1 MIAEVGVMCS
11 GTLLLLA
18 QASAQ
23 PSGIALFLPLILI
36 MVIFYF
42 LMIMPA
48 QRRQK
53 KVAEMLRSLKTGDK
67 VITNGGI
74 YGTMVGLDDDS
85 VQLRI
90 AEQVK
95 IKVSR
100 TAIAGL
106 QAEPEGDLTSQHEF
120 RAQVEVHFYRHHHFG
135 VHFRRCRHAGISH
148 VGPTVKQNLADR
160 IKLGLDLKGGSHLV
174 LQVQVDEA
182 IGQRCDETIDAFTKQ
197 LHEKNVNV
205 GEIRRVDDTHI
216 LVRNIDPATSSTFR
230 DIVADQFTDWSMS
243 PAPGEQNGYLLTMK
257 PSVVADIRRNDGSGA
272 RNDYAAHQR
281 SRPDRADD
289 CFHRPRR
296 Q

>member
-1 MIAEVGVMCS
+1 MIVEVGVMCS

-53 KVAEMLRSLKTGDK
+53 KVAEMLRNLKTGDK

-74 YGTMVGLDDDS
+74 YGTIMGLDDDS

-100 TAIAGL
+100 AAIAGL
-106 QAEPEGDLTSQHEF
+106 QAEP
-120 RAQVEVHFYRHHHFG
+120 
-135 VHFRRCRHAGISH
+135 
-148 VGPTVKQNLADR
+148 PK
-160 IKLGLDLKGGSHLV
+160 
-174 LQVQVDEA
+174 
-182 IGQRCDETIDAFTKQ
+182 ET
-197 LHEKNVNV
+197 
-205 GEIRRVDDTHI
+205 
-216 LVRNIDPATSSTFR
+216 
-230 DIVADQFTDWSMS
+230 
-243 PAPGEQNGYLLTMK
+243 
-257 PSVVADIRRNDGSGA
+257 
-272 RNDYAAHQR
+272 
-281 SRPDRADD
+281 
-289 CFHRPRR
+289 
-296 Q
+296 

>member
-1 MIAEVGVMCS
+1 MIAEVGLMCS

-53 KVAEMLRSLKTGDK
+53 KVAEMLRNLKTGDK

-74 YGTMVGLDDDS
+74 YGTIAGLEDDS

-100 TAIAGL
+100 AAIAGL
-106 QAEPEGDLTSQHEF
+106 QAEP
-120 RAQVEVHFYRHHHFG
+120 
-135 VHFRRCRHAGISH
+135 
-148 VGPTVKQNLADR
+148 PK
-160 IKLGLDLKGGSHLV
+160 
-174 LQVQVDEA
+174 
-182 IGQRCDETIDAFTKQ
+182 ET
-197 LHEKNVNV
+197 
-205 GEIRRVDDTHI
+205 
-216 LVRNIDPATSSTFR
+216 
-230 DIVADQFTDWSMS
+230 
-243 PAPGEQNGYLLTMK
+243 
-257 PSVVADIRRNDGSGA
+257 
-272 RNDYAAHQR
+272 
-281 SRPDRADD
+281 
-289 CFHRPRR
+289 
-296 Q
+296 